1 MTMIIAQQSGFNVL
15 QSLQSAFTTLVGYL
29 PQIIG
34 ALLVLVVGYIIAR
47 LLKAG
52 ITKLLNRFRVD
63 DRLTAGQGGQYVERF
78 SPRGSP
84 ARLVGTVV
92 FWVLMVFV
100 LSSAIGTLGIPALT
114 GFMNLVLSYLPRVI
128 AALLILAVAT
138 AVAGAVGGIAHR
150 AMGDTPT
157 GRVVRTAAPALVMAI
172 AVFMVLTQLRIAP
185 VIVTATYIAMIGA
198 IALGSALAFG
208 LGGREAAADMI
219 NSGYRRAQQEQE
231 TVRQD
236 MRTGRER
243 ARAEQQNWSM
253 QEAGSGG
260 GPSEGEADTERSMSA
275 PSSEQQDRGGAG
287 QDRGGSYR
295 AT

>member
-1 MTMIIAQQSGFNVL
+1 MTMIVAQQTGFNVL
-15 QSLQSAFTTLVGYL
+15 QSLQNAFTTLVNYL

-34 ALLVLVVGYIIAR
+34 ALLVLAIGYIIAR

-63 DRLTAGQGGQYVERF
+63 DRLTSGQGGQYVQRF

-84 ARLVGTVV
+84 SRLAGTVV
-92 FWVLMVFV
+92 FAVLMLFV
-100 LSSAIGTLGIPALT
+100 VASAIGTLGIPALT
-114 GFMNLVLSYLPRVI
+114 GFMNLVLGYLPRII

-138 AVAGAVGGIAHR
+138 AIAGAIGGIAHR
-150 AMGDTPT
+150 GMGDTPT

-185 VIVTATYIAMIGA
+185 VIVTATYIALIGA
-198 IALGSALAFG
+198 LALGAALAFG

-219 NSGYRRAQQEQE
+219 NAGYRRAQEEQE
-231 TVRQD
+231 TVRRD
-236 MRTGRER
+236 MQTGRER
-243 ARAEQQNWSM
+243 ARSQTQNWSM
-253 QEAGSGG
+253 QEAGAGG
-260 GPSEGEADTERSMSA
+260 GTSGSEGTTERSMSSPA
-275 PSSEQQDRGGAG
+275 SPQQGGEPGSE
-287 QDRGGSYR
+287 RGGSHR